1 MQSLDWYINRLRSMG
16 PKEILWRVR
25 GLVAAQ
31 ADLVRIPAGLV
42 PKLNVGG
49 ALARDAFT
57 PGFECSPAI
66 PVAGEVEPGARRPEW
81 DEKLLRVADKAMDDT
96 LSYFDLDD
104 QFLGD
109 PVDWQ
114 RDWSSGKSID
124 GLKLSHLVDYRVFDS
139 AGDCKLVWEPNR
151 HHQLVVLARAYRV
164 TGDRRYARKVVDVL
178 MDWLAQNPFGYGM
191 NWKSGLELGVRLIN
205 WVWAID
211 LVRDAEVFED
221 SEWEAVLRAAYL
233 AMWDTQRRYSQ
244 GSSANNHLVGEVAGV
259 LVASCYFKDFP
270 NAGKWRDAA
279 MKIMEHELFA
289 QSFPDGCTREHA
301 FGYQFF
307 VLQFYGFCLLACE
320 RSGAPLSTA
329 YAGRLQQM
337 YRFMAQICADT
348 GKQPNFGD
356 ADDGY
361 VLDLGNRPTEQ
372 ADLISVGAALF
383 GDDELALSDTSET
396 AWWISGERVAKG
408 AGPAMVSK
416 PYRDSGYYVLRS
428 HAGASSPAVRVFF
441 DCAELGFGA
450 IAAHGHADCLSFSL
464 AVQGREVLVDPGTYD
479 YYTYP
484 EWRNYFRSTRAHN
497 TVEIDGESQSELQGA
512 FMWGHRA
519 NATLIDWLDE
529 DAQVAV
535 TGEHDGYAKLED
547 PVMHRRRLTLD
558 KSTGAV
564 SIVDQLTSS
573 GDHEARVSFHVAPG
587 YAVVPEGDDVVVSG
601 HGCRLR
607 LASPDGR
614 FEVVAASDEHMAGW
628 ISDGYHRKG
637 RGHAVFLKLMFN
649 GNTEIRTRIE
659 VDPAP

>member
-1 MQSLDWYINRLRSMG
+1 MQSLDWYVNRLRSMG
-16 PKEILWRVR
+16 PGEILWRVR

-31 ADLVRIPAGLV
+31 VDLVRIPAGLV
-42 PKLNVGG
+42 PKLEISGE
-49 ALARDAFT
+49 LARGAFS
-57 PGFECSPAI
+57 PGFACSPAI
-66 PVAGEVEPGARRPEW
+66 PIAGEVAPGARLPDW
-81 DEKLLRVADKAMDDT
+81 DEKLLGTADRILEDK
-96 LSYFDLDD
+96 LSFFDLED

-109 PVDWQ
+109 PVDWH
-114 RDWSSGKSID
+114 RDWSSGKAID
-124 GLKLSHLVDYRVFDS
+124 TLKLSHLVDYRVFES

-164 TGDRRYARKVVDVL
+164 TGDRQYARKVVDVL
-178 MDWLAQNPFGYGM
+178 MDWLEQNPFGYGM

-211 LVRDAEVFED
+211 LIRDADVFED
-221 SEWEAVLRAAYL
+221 GEWEAVLRAAYL

-270 NAGKWRDAA
+270 NAGKWRAAA
-279 MKIMEHELFA
+279 MEIMEHELFA

-320 RSGAPLSTA
+320 RSGSPLSRA
-329 YAGRLQQM
+329 YVERLQQM

-348 GKQPNFGD
+348 GRQPNFGD

-383 GDDELALSDTSET
+383 KDDELALSDTSES
-396 AWWISGERVAKG
+396 AWWISGERVARG
-408 AGPAMVSK
+408 PGPAMTSK

-428 HAGASSPAVRVFF
+428 HAEESGPAVRVFF

-484 EWRNYFRSTRAHN
+484 EWRNYFRSTLAHN
-497 TVEIDGESQSELQGA
+497 TVEIDGQSQSELQGA

-519 NATLIDWLDE
+519 NARLIEWLDD
-529 DAQVAV
+529 DAQVSV
-535 TGEHDGYAKLED
+535 VGEHDGYAKLDD
-547 PVMHRRRLTLD
+547 PVIHHRSLTLD
-558 KSTGAV
+558 KTTGAV
-564 SIVDQLTSS
+564 SIIDRLLCS
-573 GDHEARVSFHVAPG
+573 GSHEARVSFHVAPG
-587 YAVVPEGDDVVVSG
+587 YAVVEKGDAVVVSG
-601 HGCRLR
+601 HGSSLR
-607 LASPDGR
+607 LTSPDGR
-614 FEVVAASDEHMAGW
+614 FEIVAASNETKTGW
-628 ISDGYHRKG
+628 ISDGYHRKA
-637 RGHAVFLKLMFN
+637 RGHAVFLKLTFS
-649 GNTEIRTRIE
+649 GNTEIRTRI
-659 VDPAP
+659 DMDDAS